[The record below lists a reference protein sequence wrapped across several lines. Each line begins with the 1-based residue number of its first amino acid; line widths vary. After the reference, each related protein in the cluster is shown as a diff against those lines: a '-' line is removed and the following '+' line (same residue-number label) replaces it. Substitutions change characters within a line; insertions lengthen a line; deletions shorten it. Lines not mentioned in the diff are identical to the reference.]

1 MGWNKKVKHYHWL
14 CSGFITFTDQR
25 FETIRVIAVFFF
37 NLSSRSVP
45 SWVHSQGPNLGSV
58 SFSLNISSGL
68 ISPGR
73 KHPSSSPSL
82 LQRRASGAAFGSG
95 KATAWPRAPAQ
106 GPPATHTSVIM
117 QLGPFYFRPIIWSTL
132 TQRGFIKRCHCML
145 HHEKNSLSNYIKVG
159 PFWLYA

>member
-1 MGWNKKVKHYHWL
+1 MR
-14 CSGFITFTDQR
+14 Q
-25 FETIRVIAVFFF
+25 ETTHNFLPHVSLPQKWKTRLKISSHNHQQIPPPQIMKTNGSFFF
-37 NLSSRSVP
+37 KLSSRSMQ

-82 LQRRASGAAFGSG
+82 LPQRASGAAFGSG

-132 TQRGFIKRCHCML
+132 TQQGSIKSRCML
-145 HHEKNSLSNYIKVG
+145 WNKCK
-159 PFWLYA
+159 

>member
-1 MGWNKKVKHYHWL
+1 MGCNKKWE
-14 CSGFITFTDQR
+14 IIDFTQ
-25 FETIRVIAVFFF
+25 FSSHLEPFVSLQFSFFF
-37 NLSSRSVP
+37 NLISRGVP

-82 LQRRASGAAFGSG
+82 LQQRASGAAFGSG
-95 KATAWPRAPAQ
+95 KATAWPWAPAQ

-132 TQRGFIKRCHCML
+132 TQQGFIKSRCMFRNIWKYFLVCHN
-145 HHEKNSLSNYIKVG
+145 K
-159 PFWLYA
+159 